1 MNLAYRVRKYY
12 HIIHNTRWM
21 MLNRGGSWFWQ
32 YSNSSGYWRSV
43 SQFGTKDT
51 QITRQR
57 KVSMEYYKL
66 KNGRRMRIIPHY
78 QYPLCKYGVII

>member
-1 MNLAYRVRKYY
+1 MNLAYRVRNYY
-12 HIIHNTRWM
+12 RIIHNTRWM

>member
-1 MNLAYRVRKYY
+1 MNIAYRVRNYY
-12 HIIHNTRWM
+12 RILHNTRWM

-43 SQFGTKDT
+43 SRFGTKDT

-57 KVSMEYYKL
+57 KIAMEYCKR
-66 KNGRRMRIIPHY
+66 KNGRMRSTSHY

>member
-1 MNLAYRVRKYY
+1 
-12 HIIHNTRWM
+12 